1 MEWIRWGVLI
11 GLLSSAM
18 VVALATFFITGVS
31 VIDPS
36 TVMQI
41 CDGIDDAG
49 RMLGSIAVAL
59 LVATAVIVT
68 AALFLGLAI
77 RAAGRAIIRRFAE
90 RRI

>member
-1 MEWIRWGVLI
+1 MRRY
-11 GLLSSAM
+11 SPRKKA
-18 VVALATFFITGVS
+18 

-68 AALFLGLAI
+68 SALFLGLAI
-77 RAAGRAIIRRFAE
+77 RAAGRAIIRRFASGK
-90 RRI
+90 I